1 MRKMARFMAK
11 HIRFVTVVG
20 MIALPVSWC
29 VIGDAFSFPDWLTYT
44 LAAIFVVYWI
54 LLVITAS
61 TYLLKEPLE
70 SLKNQCD
77 PYPFLEEMDVQRT
90 YPAKEAEKQIREIN
104 YAMALR
110 CTGEYEKAFALLS
123 SINIDKYAG
132 MLPDIKV
139 VYYNN
144 LTDLCQLMGKHQE
157 AVIWYEK
164 TLQIWNDLKP
174 GKQKEKLRNTV
185 ESTRAAMHFC
195 KGEYDQALQ
204 VLGRAKIENL
214 GDRIENAMMYARVY
228 LALGDTEK
236 AVRPLTFVAENGN
249 KLYFATEAK
258 ELLAKINMEEQ

>member
-1 MRKMARFMAK
+1 MEKLDRFMAK
-11 HIRFVTVVG
+11 HPRFCRFV
-20 MIALPVSWC
+20 
-29 VIGDAFSFPDWLTYT
+29 VILFF
-44 LAAIFVVYWI
+44 AAMFCGWYVMDRPM
-54 LLVITAS
+54 LLVPV
-61 TYLLKEPLE
+61 LLVVLVYGLWFVFAACDRLWKKPLE
-70 SLKNQCD
+70 ILKNQCD
-77 PYPFLEEMDVQRT
+77 PYPFLEEMNEQRT
-90 YPAKEAEKQIREIN
+90 YPGNDAAKQIREIN
-104 YAMALR
+104 YATALR
-110 CTGEYEKAFALLS
+110 CTGEYEKAFALQS

-157 AVIWYEK
+157 AVIWYAK

-258 ELLAKINMEEQ
+258 ALLAKINMEEQ